1 MHPLYNPESLTDDEI
16 HDKLSKCYQMLNYQ
30 SQFGRQATMDSIR
43 QVIDTLEY
51 EKERRYYERQKA
63 EEQKQKQKSKGNEK
77 DGTITLGEVK
87 IEEFKDDY

>member
-1 MHPLYNPESLTDDEI
+1 MHPLYNPESLTDDELQ
-16 HDKLSKCYQMLNYQ
+16 DKLGKCYQMLSYQ
-30 SQFGRQATMDSIR
+30 SQFGRQATMDSIQ

-51 EKERRYYERQKA
+51 EKERRTYERQRA
-63 EEQKQKQKSKGNEK
+63 EEERQKQKNKNRD